1 MKKKNIIALILVCIL
16 MTGLISCGK
25 TDNSQTSKPAA
36 GEKAEEAKEE
46 AKEEAQ
52 ETSDEKEEASDEKA
66 KTSDEKAEE
75 TAGKETGK
83 PAVPAEVLICLPED
97 RVMGTSFEIWNSLI
111 EPLRAEGI
119 ELQTQMYSDQQMLK
133 AFMEMNLPTL
143 VVSYEEPEDASIIAY
158 TLCIPYNLYSEKY
171 STTKEMADAKAYV
184 GLPGDFR
191 YSMRLQAFLE
201 AAGLLTLK
209 NGPSP
214 ELEQGDYEAHFETYA
229 FDGNVQNDDWM
240 DYFDAVV
247 GFGYTEAHEP
257 IFTDPNNDNE
267 EYWQRLYCRTED
279 TQDPEKLDAY
289 EKIVKAFQSENV
301 REILKETIFTPA
313 GWDQDLISRYR

>member
-36 GEKAEEAKEE
+36 EEKAEEAKEE

-143 VVSYEEPEDASIIAY
+143 VVSYEEPEDGAGAKGSFD
-158 TLCIPYNLYSEKY
+158 PGG
-171 STTKEMADAKAYV
+171 EMTRHH
-184 GLPGDFR
+184 GLH
-191 YSMRLQAFLE
+191 AV
-201 AAGLLTLK
+201 K
-209 NGPSP
+209 N
-214 ELEQGDYEAHFETYA
+214 
-229 FDGNVQNDDWM
+229 
-240 DYFDAVV
+240 
-247 GFGYTEAHEP
+247 
-257 IFTDPNNDNE
+257 
-267 EYWQRLYCRTED
+267 
-279 TQDPEKLDAY
+279 
-289 EKIVKAFQSENV
+289 
-301 REILKETIFTPA
+301 PA
-313 GWDQDLISRYR
+313 GH